1 MSLSQILDK
10 YQRVARD
17 QREKGALF
25 EQLMQRYLK
34 TDPIYANELTEVW
47 LWEEF
52 PFRKDFGGKDL
63 GIDLVAKTVNNEYWA
78 IQCKF
83 YDVKTTISLNDISTF
98 LSNSGRIFQ
107 DENGQTARFSLRL
120 WIDTKVGWGKNASEA
135 VRNQQPEVKRL
146 GWYDL
151 ATAAVDWEKIAEGKK
166 GHEARAKGKTPRK
179 HQLKAIDAAHEYF
192 KTESRGKFIM
202 ACGTGKTYTALNV
215 VERETNKTGFA
226 LFLVPSIALLS
237 QTLREW
243 MNDTSGVI
251 YPVCIC
257 SDASSSKIKKAAD
270 LDDTSTVDLPYPA
283 TTDLQSAMQQLRM
296 RRHQQAQKG
305 GMVIIF
311 STYQSIEVVHNVQKR
326 LLDEG
331 EKAIFDIIVCDE
343 AHRTTGVLLKGKEK
357 SNFVRVHD
365 NDYLPAV
372 RRLYMTA
379 TPKLYQEEAKKKAS
393 QAYAVLCSMDD
404 ENLYGKEIYH
414 LGFGKAVENGLL
426 SDYKVLVLTIGEDQI
441 PPALQSAVSSN
452 DTEINTDDAAK
463 LIGCINALSKRMTMD
478 KDSRQLKEI
487 DPGLMHTALAFC
499 STIKKSRSI
508 TDIFNTYASD
518 YYQAMPAEQRETVAE
533 VEAQHVDGSMNA
545 MTRQEKLQWLKETN
559 VSGRDCHILTNVRC
573 LSEGVDV
580 PALDAII
587 FLSSRNSQVD
597 VVQSVGRVMRRASAE
612 SGYDKK
618 YGYIIIPVVVPSNVE
633 PEDAL
638 AKSKDFGIVW
648 DVLNALRAHD
658 DRFDAHINKIELNG
672 KKSDKILVGGTP
684 GIDGSEHGSESVH
697 EDSEGYGGTQT
708 TLYFSELQGAIY
720 AKMVKKVGTRRYW
733 EQWAGD
739 VAEIARR
746 HKERIL
752 SLIADGGVHAAA
764 FQEFMTGLHKNINPN
779 ISQEEAVDML
789 AQHLITQP
797 VFEALFEN
805 YSFVKNNPISQSM
818 NRILQLLDEQAM
830 DKDRETLDKF
840 YDAVKKGC
848 AGITTSEGKQKI
860 ILELYDKFFKIALP
874 TTTSKLGI
882 VYTPVPV
889 VDFILRSVDGVL
901 QREFRRHL
909 TDENIHVLDPFT
921 GTGTFIVRLLQLGLI
936 KPADLVR
943 KYTQELHANE
953 IVLLAYYIASI
964 NIENAF
970 HDIAEQEDYT
980 NFDGICLTDTFQLGE
995 KDGSEG
1001 WFSEAFPVNSQ
1012 RVINQKK
1019 APIRVI
1025 VGNPP
1030 YSVGQT
1036 SANDNAQN
1044 EHYPHLE
1051 QRIAETYVAGT
1062 NAKNKNALYDSYV
1075 KAFRWA
1081 SDRIAEQREQG
1092 GIIAFIS
1099 NAGWLDGAAMG
1110 GMRACLEKEFSS
1122 IYVFNLRGNQRTQG
1136 ETSRREG
1143 GKIFGSGSRTPTA
1156 ITLLVHN
1163 PKAQKEKAD
1172 IFYHDIGDYLTREEK
1187 LAAIE
1192 KFGTVTNRKMDW
1204 KALKPDATNDWL
1216 NQRSEVFE
1224 GLLPM
1229 EPKKKFDKKAKTVFV
1244 VNSRGF
1250 ETGRDVWIYNFSQVA
1265 VQRNTCNMV
1274 EFYNAERMR
1283 YAKASGITREPK
1295 NFVSTDE
1302 SKISWT
1308 SSLLSKLKNNIKVE
1322 YKIDSIRESVYRP
1335 FCKQVTYTE
1344 PYLIHRFGQ
1353 MKEFFPTVS
1362 QENLLI
1368 CVSGVGGSKNSSII
1382 ITDKIADVQL
1392 QFNGQCFPLYYYEP
1406 QTAAEFSD
1414 GQNLFAADD
1423 QQQYVRHDGITDFA
1437 LQEARELYGKKV
1449 TKEDIFYYVYGFLHL
1464 PRYREQFAADLKKS
1478 LPRILFVEE
1487 AKDFQRIQSAGRQ
1500 LADLHLHYEEQP
1512 APEGVVV
1519 EGDAGN
1525 YLVDKL
1531 RFPAKDQRD
1540 TILYNNDITI
1550 RNIPPAVY
1558 DYVVNGRSPVEW
1570 IFDRYQVT
1578 VDKKSGIRNDPNDWA
1593 REHNKPRYILDLLL
1607 SVMTVSLKTQEI
1619 VAGLPDVKF
1628 E

>member
-1 MSLSQILDK
+1 MSLSQVLDK
-10 YQRVARD
+10 YQHMARD
-17 QREKGALF
+17 QHEKGALF

-34 TDPIYANELTEVW
+34 TDPLYANELAEVW
-47 LWEEF
+47 LWSEF

-83 YDVKTTISLNDISTF
+83 YDVKSAINMHDISTF

-107 DENGQTARFSLRL
+107 DENGNTVHFSLRL
-120 WIDTKVGWGKNASEA
+120 WIDTKVGWGANASEA
-135 VRNQQPEVKRL
+135 IRNQQPPVRRL

-151 ATAAVDWEKIAEGKK
+151 VTAAVDWDKIAEGKK
-166 GHEARAKGKTPRK
+166 GHEAQAKGKTLK
-179 HQLKAIDAAHEYF
+179 EHQVKAVDAAHDYF
-192 KTESRGKFIM
+192 KKESRGKLIM
-202 ACGTGKTYTALNV
+202 ACGTGKTYTALNI
-215 VERETNKTGFA
+215 VEKETNQNGFA

-243 MNDTSGVI
+243 MNDTTGVI

-257 SDASSSKIKKAAD
+257 SDASSSKLQKAAD
-270 LDDTSTVDLPYPA
+270 LEDTSTVDLPYPA
-283 TTDLQSAMQQLRM
+283 TTDVTSAMQQLRL
-296 RRHQQAQKG
+296 RRHQQEQNG
-305 GMVIIF
+305 GMIIIF
-311 STYQSIEVVHNVQKR
+311 STYQSIEVVHQVQRR
-326 LLDEG
+326 LLNEG
-331 EKAIFDIIVCDE
+331 ALAEFDIIVCDE
-343 AHRTTGVLLKGKEK
+343 AHRTTGVSLQGEEK
-357 SNFVRVHD
+357 SLFTKVHE
-365 NDYLPAV
+365 NAYLPAA

-379 TPKLYQEEAKKKAS
+379 TPKLYREEAKRKAK
-393 QAYAVLCSMDD
+393 QAYAELCSMDD
-404 ENLYGKEIYH
+404 ESIYGKEIFH
-414 LGFGKAVENGLL
+414 LGFGEAVEKGLL

-441 PPALQSAVSSN
+441 PPALQSAVSN
-452 DTEINTDDAAK
+452 KKTEIDTDDAAK

-478 KDSRQLKEI
+478 KDSKQLKEI

-499 STIKKSRSI
+499 STIKKSQAI
-508 TDIFNTYASD
+508 TNIFNTYAAD
-518 YYQAMPAEQRETVAE
+518 YYDTMSEDQRAMVAD

-545 MTRQEKLQWLKETN
+545 MTRQEKLQWLQETN
-559 VSGRDCHILTNVRC
+559 VNGQDCHILTNVRC
-573 LSEGVDV
+573 MSEGVDV

-597 VVQSVGRVMRRASAE
+597 VVQSVGRVMRRAPES

-618 YGYIIIPVVVPSNVE
+618 YGYIIIPVVVPSDVE
-633 PEDAL
+633 PEIAL

-672 KKSDKILVGGTP
+672 NKSEKILVGGTP
-684 GIDGSEHGSESVH
+684 NSDGSDHTGDTERVNDGGT
-697 EDSEGYGGTQT
+697 GYSGTQT

-720 AKMVKKVGTRRYW
+720 AKMVKNVGTRRYW

-746 HKERIL
+746 HKDRIL
-752 SLIADGGVHAAA
+752 NLIAEGGDHAAA

-779 ISQEEAVDML
+779 ISKDEAVDML

-805 YSFVKNNPISQSM
+805 YSFVKDNPISQSM
-818 NRILQLLDEQAM
+818 NRILELLDEQAL
-830 DKDRETLDKF
+830 DKDRETLTKF

-848 AGITTSEGKQKI
+848 AGVTTSEGKQKI

-874 TTTSKLGI
+874 TTTAKLGI

-909 TDENIHVLDPFT
+909 TDENIHILDPFT
-921 GTGTFIVRLLQLGLI
+921 GTGTFIVRLLQLDLI
-936 KPADLVR
+936 RPEDLVR

-970 HDIAEQEDYT
+970 HDREEQSGYT

-995 KDGSEG
+995 KDGSDG

-1012 RVINQKK
+1012 RVIDQKN

-1030 YSVGQT
+1030 YSVGQS

-1044 EHYPHLE
+1044 EHYPQLE
-1051 QRIAETYVAGT
+1051 QRLAETYVAGT
-1062 NAKNKNALYDSYV
+1062 KATNKNALYDSYI

-1081 SDRIAEQREQG
+1081 SDRIAEQQDQG

-1099 NAGWLDGAAMG
+1099 NAGWLDGAAMD

-1122 IYVFNLRGNQRTQG
+1122 IYVFNLRGNARTSGEQRRK
-1136 ETSRREG
+1136 E
-1143 GKIFGSGSRTPTA
+1143 KDNVFGMGSRTPVA
-1156 ITLLVHN
+1156 ITILVDN
-1163 PKAQKEKAD
+1163 PKTKKEKAE

-1187 LAAIE
+1187 LATIE
-1192 KFGTVTNRKMDW
+1192 EFGTVTNRKMGW
-1204 KALKPDATNDWL
+1204 KVLKPNTANDWL
-1216 NQRSEVFE
+1216 NQRSEVFSS
-1224 GLLPM
+1224 LIPM
-1229 EPKKKFDKKAKTVFV
+1229 GDKDNKKNKHTIFNPAY
-1244 VNSRGF
+1244 SRGVA
-1250 ETGRDVWIYNFSQVA
+1250 TARDPGCYNPSKEALITNVH
-1265 VQRNTCNMV
+1265 TTIDY
-1274 EFYNAERMR
+1274 YNENLVKLEQGKISSMDKLPVDA
-1283 YAKASGITREPK
+1283 
-1295 NFVSTDE
+1295 
-1302 SKISWT
+1302 SKINWNRSI
-1308 SSLLSKLKNNIKVE
+1308 KNYLKRKE
-1322 YKIDSIRESVYRP
+1322 KISFDEDCIYEAMYRP
-1335 FCKQVTYTE
+1335 FFRSWMYFNSHLNDMI
-1344 PYLIHRFGQ
+1344 YQ
-1353 MKEFFPTVS
+1353 MPKLFPTVS
-1362 QENLLI
+1362 QNNIVI
-1368 CVSGVGGSKNSSII
+1368 CVSGISSSKQMTVLVSDRIV
-1382 ITDKIADVQL
+1382 DL
-1392 QFNGQCFPLYYYEP
+1392 HFNGDTQAFPLYYYEP
-1406 QTAAEFSD
+1406 QTAEEFTD
-1414 GQNLFAADD
+1414 GQNLFATGD
-1423 QQQYVRHDGITDFA
+1423 QQQYIRHDGITDFA
-1437 LQEARELYGKKV
+1437 LREARELYGRKI

-1478 LPRILFVEE
+1478 LPRILFVD
-1487 AKDFQRIQSAGRQ
+1487 KSSDFFAIQDAGRQ
-1500 LADLHLHYEEQP
+1500 LADIHLHYEDQP
-1512 APEGVVV
+1512 APDGVIV
-1519 EGDAGN
+1519 EGDTGN

-1531 RFPAKDQRD
+1531 RFSKKDQRD

-1550 RNIPPAVY
+1550 RNIPAAVY

-1578 VDKKSGIRNDPNDWA
+1578 IDKKSGIRNDPNDWA
-1593 REHNKPRYILDLLL
+1593 REHDKPRYILDLLL

-1619 VAGLPDVKF
+1619 VSNLPDIKF